1 MPNAFAKLEQLTP
14 PDAVVLCW
22 WDYGRAVREWS
33 HREVIEAY
41 PSREIYNTVGSTR
54 SFWGNVGGQLFGT
67 WVPQRKLTT
76 SQKFSC
82 LTRSL
87 PCSS

>member
-1 MPNAFAKLEQLTP
+1 MPDAFAKLEQLTP

-76 SQKFSC
+76 SQKFSY